1 MTARRWGCG
10 MTSRSASTCQLG
22 SGFLCLISGAADLQ
36 ATRRMLKHAMPL
48 AILVAALGVLASPQ
62 PAGAWRHGHAFN
74 PANAGGY
81 VGGPAPWVL
90 FPYQRPRPDYRYSV
104 PPGAPL
110 SYDDPGSGTTYCWS
124 QTTGFYFAC
133 AYGPPVAVSVAPIP
147 PPPSAA
153 SLGEPATAPASG
165 VLLFRLPRDAQAAID
180 GVPIGLS
187 DGVGIHSLAPGAHR
201 VVLHVSGKETA
212 HTVNVRSHRIFT
224 VTPAGIVATEP

>member
-1 MTARRWGCG
+1 
-10 MTSRSASTCQLG
+10 MTSRSATSSQPG
-22 SGFLCLISGAADLQ
+22 SGFLCLVSGPVGLRG
-36 ATRRMLKHAMPL
+36 TRCMLKHAMRL
-48 AILVAALGVLASPQ
+48 AILAAALGVLASPQ

-74 PANAGGY
+74 PAIAGGY
-81 VGGPAPWVL
+81 AGGPAPWVL

-133 AYGPPVAVSVAPIP
+133 AYAPPVAVAVAPIP
-147 PPPSAA
+147 PPPGVAV
-153 SLGEPATAPASG
+153 PAEGTAAPASG
-165 VLLFRLPRDAQAAID
+165 VLLFRLPRDAQAAIN

-187 DGVGIHSLAPGAHR
+187 DGVGIHSLAPGSHR
-201 VVLHVSGKETA
+201 VVLHISGKEVA

-224 VTPAGIVATEP
+224 VTATGIVATEP